1 MQKNITYVHF
11 IHKERKFQI
20 FRYQNFR
27 FIESYDSVEKY
38 VSM

>member
-1 MQKNITYVHF
+1 MYISY
-11 IHKERKFQI
+11 IRKENFKFSDTKI
-20 FRYQNFR
+20 FR

>member
-1 MQKNITYVHF
+1 MYISY
-11 IHKERKFQI
+11 KERKFQI
-20 FRYQNFR
+20 FQYQNFR

>member
-1 MQKNITYVHF
+1 MQKKITYVRF

-27 FIESYDSVEKY
+27 FIESYDSVEKC